1 MTGKGRPLSSIVF
14 GALDILAALFYIVL
28 FTWIVPSRSSAF
40 TVLVW
45 AVSLLLAAG
54 GVGLILGSGWGRR
67 LAFIASVT
75 FVVICVL
82 LLLLLLSSVAYLH
95 GIYDGVG
102 QAGAAIGLLAA
113 ALTIE
118 LVGLLPLLQLGHLR
132 RLKRE
137 GL

>member
-1 MTGKGRPLSSIVF
+1 MTAKGRPLTSIVF
-14 GALDILAALFYIVL
+14 GVLDLLAALFYIVL
-28 FTWIVPSRSSAF
+28 FTWIVPSRSAGF

-45 AVSLLLAAG
+45 ALSLLLGAG
-54 GVGLILGSGWGRR
+54 GIGLILGSRWGRR

-75 FVVICVL
+75 FVVICVV

-118 LVGLLPLLQLGHLR
+118 VVGLLPLLQLGHLR